1 MAPMLVTLKCGFYFQ
16 RQQLALLLRQT
27 SSYHIWNKS
36 HRETVTD
43 HKRQSTYLLSSTPHL
58 RTATWSTNRGENSR
72 QILEAVKHLQITDK
86 RSCWHGSAGG
96 KLNADPKNV
105 LKEVNSAKIL
115 SAMMSYVWPKNRPDL
130 RARVAISLCLLAGAK
145 MTNVTVPFMFKYAV
159 DELNQMSGH
168 ALNLND
174 APSTVATMA
183 TAMLIGYG
191 ASRAGA
197 AFFNELRN
205 TVFGKV
211 AQNSIRCIAKNVFL
225 HLHNLDLGFHLSRQT
240 GALSK
245 AIDRGTRGISFVL
258 SAIVFN
264 LGPTVFEMFLVSS
277 ILYWKCGGH
286 FAAVSLGTL
295 SAYSLYTI
303 LFTQWRTRFRIE
315 MNKADNEAGNAA
327 IDSLLNY
334 ETVKYFNNEKYEAE
348 KYDSYLKI
356 YESSSL
362 KTTYTLAMLN
372 FGQSIIFSVGL
383 TAIMVLA
390 SKGIASGSMTV
401 GDLVMVNGLLFQLSL
416 PLNFLGTV
424 YRETRQ
430 ALIDMNTLFTL
441 LSIDTKI
448 KEKDLAPLLSITPQ
462 EATIRFE
469 DVYFEYLEGQKVL
482 NGVSFEVPA
491 GKKVAIVGGS
501 GSGKSTIV
509 RLLFRFFEPQHGN
522 IYIGGQN
529 IRDVGLDSLRRSLG
543 VVPQDAVL
551 FHNTIF
557 YNLQYGNINATP
569 EEVYQVARLAG
580 IHDAILRMPHGYETQ
595 VGERGLKLSGGEKQR
610 VAIARAILKNPP
622 ILLYDEATSSLDSIT
637 EENILTSM
645 KGMVKDRTSV
655 FIAHRLSTIVDADEI
670 IVLNEGKV
678 AERGNHQALLNIP
691 DSLYSVLWNTQNSKI
706 LNRDKSSSE
715 PPAER
720 LSQKEE
726 ERKKL
731 QEEIVNSVKGCGN
744 CSC

>member
-1 MAPMLVTLKCGFYFQ
+1 
-16 RQQLALLLRQT
+16 
-27 SSYHIWNKS
+27 
-36 HRETVTD
+36 
-43 HKRQSTYLLSSTPHL
+43 
-58 RTATWSTNRGENSR
+58 TATWSTNRSEKK
-72 QILEAVKHLQITDK
+72 IITYWHK
-86 RSCWHGSAGG
+86 RTCWHGNAGG
-96 KLNADPKNV
+96 GLSADPKNV
-105 LKEVNSAKIL
+105 LKEVNSAQIL
-115 SAMMSYVWPKNRPDL
+115 SAMLSYVWPKDRPDL
-130 RARVAISLCLLAGAK
+130 RARVALSLGLLAGSK
-145 MTNVTVPFMFKYAV
+145 ITNVMVPFMFKYAV

-168 ALNLND
+168 MLNLND

-183 TAMLIGYG
+183 TAVLIGYG
-191 ASRAGA
+191 ASRACA

-211 AQNSIRCIAKNVFL
+211 AQSSIRRIAKNVFL

-258 SAIVFN
+258 SALVFN
-264 LGPTVFEMFLVSS
+264 LGPTVFEMALVSA
-277 ILYWKCGGH
+277 ILYYKCGGQ
-286 FAAVSLGTL
+286 FAAVALGTL
-295 SAYSLYTI
+295 SAYTIFTI
-303 LFTQWRTRFRIE
+303 LVTQWRTRFRIE

-348 KYDSYLKI
+348 RYDGFLKI

-362 KTTYTLAMLN
+362 KTTSTLAMLN
-372 FGQSIIFSVGL
+372 FGQSAIFSVGL
-383 TAIMVLA
+383 TAIMLLA
-390 SKGIASGSMTV
+390 SKGIAAGTMTV

-441 LSIDTKI
+441 LNVNTKI
-448 KEKDLAPLLSITPQ
+448 KEKDLAPPLTITPQ

-509 RLLFRFFEPQHGN
+509 RLLFRFYEPQRGN
-522 IYIGGQN
+522 IYIAGQN
-529 IRDVGLDSLRRSLG
+529 IRDVSLDSLRKLLG

-557 YNLQYGNINATP
+557 YNLHYGKINATP

-580 IHDAILRMPHGYETQ
+580 LHDAILRMPNVLALT
-595 VGERGLKLSGGEKQR
+595 SFFGGEKQR

-645 KGMVKDRTSV
+645 KEMVKDRTSV

-678 AERGNHQALLNIP
+678 AERGTHQALLSTAG
-691 DSLYSVLWNTQNSKI
+691 SLYGNLWNAQNSRI
-706 LNRDKSSSE
+706 LNSRKNSAE
-715 PPAER
+715 PRAER

-731 QEEIVNSVKGCGN
+731 QEEILNSVKGCGN

>member
-1 MAPMLVTLKCGFYFQ
+1 MCLNIKTFIKMNQQSFETSVTQDSSSFMLQ
-16 RQQLALLLRQT
+16 
-27 SSYHIWNKS
+27 
-36 HRETVTD
+36 
-43 HKRQSTYLLSSTPHL
+43 LSSPPHL
-58 RTATWSTNRGENSR
+58 RTSTWSTNRSQNSR
-72 QILEAVKHLQITDK
+72 QILETVKHLQITDK
-86 RSCWHGSAGG
+86 RTCWHGNAGG

-105 LKEVNSAKIL
+105 LNEVNSTQIL
-115 SAMMSYVWPKNRPDL
+115 SAMLSYVWPKDRPDL
-130 RARVAISLCLLAGAK
+130 RARVAISLGLLAGAK

-168 ALNLND
+168 MLHLND
-174 APSTVATMA
+174 APTTVATMA

-191 ASRAGA
+191 ASRACA

-211 AQNSIRCIAKNVFL
+211 AQSSIRRIAKNVFL

-258 SAIVFN
+258 SALVFN
-264 LGPTVFEMFLVSS
+264 LGPTVFEMGLVSA
-277 ILYWKCGGH
+277 ILYYKCGGQ

-295 SAYSLYTI
+295 SAYT
-303 LFTQWRTRFRIE
+303 LFTVLVTQWRTRFWIE

-334 ETVKYFNNEKYEAE
+334 ESVKYFNNEKYEAE
-348 KYDSYLKI
+348 KYDGYLKV

-372 FGQSIIFSVGL
+372 FGQSAIFSVGL
-383 TAIMVLA
+383 TGIMVLA
-390 SKGIASGSMTV
+390 SKGIAAGTMTV

-441 LSIDTKI
+441 LNVDTKI
-448 KEKDLAPLLSITPQ
+448 KERNLAPALAVTPQ
-462 EATIRFE
+462 DATIRFE
-469 DVYFEYLEGQKVL
+469 DVYFEYMEGQKVL
-482 NGVSFEVPA
+482 EGVSFEVPA

-509 RLLFRFFEPQHGN
+509 RLLFRFYETQQGN
-522 IYIGGQN
+522 IYIAGQN
-529 IRDVGLDSLRRSLG
+529 IRDISLDSLRKSLG
-543 VVPQDAVL
+543 VIPQDAVL

-569 EEVYQVARLAG
+569 EQVYQVARLAG
-580 IHDAILRMPHGYETQ
+580 LHDAILRMPRGYDTQ

-622 ILLYDEATSSLDSIT
+622 VLLYDEATSSLDSIT
-637 EENILTSM
+637 EEVGLTAY
-645 KGMVKDRTSV
+645 KGHS
-655 FIAHRLSTIVDADEI
+655 F
-670 IVLNEGKV
+670 
-678 AERGNHQALLNIP
+678 
-691 DSLYSVLWNTQNSKI
+691 
-706 LNRDKSSSE
+706 KS
-715 PPAER
+715 
-720 LSQKEE
+720 
-726 ERKKL
+726 
-731 QEEIVNSVKGCGN
+731 
-744 CSC
+744 

>member
-1 MAPMLVTLKCGFYFQ
+1 M
-16 RQQLALLLRQT
+16 
-27 SSYHIWNKS
+27 S
-36 HRETVTD
+36 
-43 HKRQSTYLLSSTPHL
+43 
-58 RTATWSTNRGENSR
+58 
-72 QILEAVKHLQITDK
+72 
-86 RSCWHGSAGG
+86 
-96 KLNADPKNV
+96 ADPKNV
-105 LKEVNSAKIL
+105 LTEVNSARIL
-115 SAMMSYVWPKNRPDL
+115 SAMLSYVWPKDRPDL
-130 RARVAISLCLLAGAK
+130 RARVAISLGLLAGAK
-145 MTNVTVPFMFKYAV
+145 LTNVMVPFMFKYAV

-168 ALNLND
+168 MLNLND

-183 TAMLIGYG
+183 TAVLIGYG
-191 ASRAGA
+191 ASRACA
-197 AFFNELRN
+197 ALFNELRN

-211 AQNSIRCIAKNVFL
+211 AQSSIRRIAKNVFL

-258 SAIVFN
+258 SALVFN
-264 LGPTVFEMFLVSS
+264 LGPTVFEMGLVSA
-277 ILYWKCGGH
+277 ILYYKCGGQ
-286 FAAVSLGTL
+286 FAAAALGTL
-295 SAYSLYTI
+295 SAYT
-303 LFTQWRTRFRIE
+303 LFTVLVTQWRTRFRIQ
-315 MNKADNEAGNAA
+315 MNKADNDAGNAA

-348 KYDSYLKI
+348 RYDGFLKI

-362 KTTYTLAMLN
+362 KTTSTLAMLN
-372 FGQSIIFSVGL
+372 FGQSAIFSVGL
-383 TAIMVLA
+383 TTIMLLA
-390 SKGIASGSMTV
+390 SKGIAAGTMTV

-441 LSIDTKI
+441 LSVDTKI
-448 KEKDLAPLLSITPQ
+448 KEKDLAPALAITPQ

-469 DVYFEYLEGQKVL
+469 DVYFEYMEGQKVL
-482 NGVSFEVPA
+482 NGVTFDVPA

-509 RLLFRFFEPQHGN
+509 RLLFRFYEPQQGN
-522 IYIGGQN
+522 IYIAGQN
-529 IRDVGLDSLRRSLG
+529 IREVSLDSLRKALG

-551 FHNTIF
+551 FHNTLF
-557 YNLQYGNINATP
+557 YNLQYGNINATA
-569 EEVYQVARLAG
+569 EEVHQVARLAG
-580 IHDAILRMPHGYETQ
+580 LHDAILKMPLGYDTQ

-610 VAIARAILKNPP
+610 VAIARAVLKNPP

-637 EENILTSM
+637 EENILSSM
-645 KGMVKDRTSV
+645 KEMVKDRTSM

-670 IVLNEGKV
+670 IVLSEGKV
-678 AERGNHQALLNIP
+678 AERGTHQTLLSSPN
-691 DSLYSVLWNTQNSKI
+691 SLYADLWNTQNSKI
-706 LNRDKSSSE
+706 LNSSRQSLE
-715 PPAER
+715 APAER

-731 QEEIVNSVKGCGN
+731 QEEILNNVKGCGN